1 MNVVAAVSS
10 LAAATSHEINNP
22 LMVVIARLELLA
34 RTQGLDAGA
43 RTHLEAALAAAHE
56 IKKKVH
62 WLGWITRLE
71 LADGGLGLPPML
83 DLEKSSQR

>member
-1 MNVVAAVSS
+1 MH
-10 LAAATSHEINNP
+10 LAAA
-22 LMVVIARLELLA
+22 M
-34 RTQGLDAGA
+34 
-43 RTHLEAALAAAHE
+43 AAADE

-62 WLGWITRLE
+62 WLGWMTRLE

>member
-1 MNVVAAVSS
+1 MVRSVVANVD
-10 LAAATSHEINNP
+10 AATTHELANP
-22 LMVVIARLELLA
+22 LMVVITHLELLD
-34 RTQGLDAGA
+34 RTQQLDACG
-43 RTHLEAALAAAHE
+43 RIHLAAALAAVDE
-56 IKKKVH
+56 IRKKVR